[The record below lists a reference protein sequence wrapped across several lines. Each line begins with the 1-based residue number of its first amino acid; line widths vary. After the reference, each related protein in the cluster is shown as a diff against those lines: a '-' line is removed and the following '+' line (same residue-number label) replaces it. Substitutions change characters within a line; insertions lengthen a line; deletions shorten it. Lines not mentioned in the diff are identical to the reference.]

1 MSPNLF
7 LLWSTLTVAAMAQ
20 STPSSQPAAEPV
32 PNGSAGQVNALL
44 EQVQKTAQ
52 SMQADL
58 SQLRIE
64 RWKTDANT
72 RRSTQS
78 DIESVQRNLRDALPE
93 IIGQVRSAPE
103 SLPATFKLY
112 RNLDALYDVFS
123 SVAEAAGAFGSKD
136 NYQSLATDLDE
147 LERDRRSLAER
158 MDALANSKE
167 GEITALRGQ
176 LHDAQ
181 AALAAVPPPPPKKV
195 AEETE
200 QPKPVKKK
208 PKVPKPPATT
218 SQTSKSQ
225 GTTPPTTAQP
235 TPPQQQAQH

>member
-7 LLWSTLTVAAMAQ
+7 LLWSTLAVAAMAQ
-20 STPSSQPAAEPV
+20 SAPPSQPAAEPV
-32 PNGSAGQVNALL
+32 PYASSGQVNSLL

-52 SMQADL
+52 SMQTDL

-72 RRSTQS
+72 RRGTAG
-78 DIESVQRNLRDALPE
+78 DVASVQRNLRDALPE
-93 IIGQVRSAPE
+93 IIGQLRSAPE

-123 SVAEAAGAFGSKD
+123 SVVEAAGAFGSKD
-136 NYQSLATDLDE
+136 DYQSLATDLDE
-147 LERDRRSLAER
+147 LEKNRRSLAER
-158 MDALANSKE
+158 MDALASSKE

-181 AALAAVPPPPPKKV
+181 AALAAVPPPAPKKV
-195 AEETE
+195 VAEDTE
-200 QPKPVKKK
+200 PPKPVKKK

-218 SQTSKSQ
+218 SQTPKSQ
-225 GTTPPTTAQP
+225 TPGPEA
-235 TPPQQQAQH
+235 TPVPALTQQH